1 MSILA
6 EEQTNNKFIS
16 ILKNDHKDTFK
27 NTKISNFKTSYKNS
41 DRIVEIHNNNL
52 TNKTN
57 DLNNRNN
64 YYKKTSLKN
73 DNIKRK
79 SLLTPKNA
87 TKVPKLS
94 KQFNFEK
101 LEKKTEYKKKFIGSD
116 RNKDIEKLKETD
128 KFKLKKRD
136 TSLNN
141 SSTNKNL
148 SKSTNRNDNNQESQ
162 NLNNKKK
169 DVFL

>member
-64 YYKKTSLKN
+64 YYKKTNLNLENKIKEKQSLKN

-87 TKVPKLS
+87 TKVHKLS
-94 KQFNFEK
+94 KQFNF
-101 LEKKTEYKKKFIGSD
+101 
-116 RNKDIEKLKETD
+116 
-128 KFKLKKRD
+128 
-136 TSLNN
+136 
-141 SSTNKNL
+141 
-148 SKSTNRNDNNQESQ
+148 
-162 NLNNKKK
+162 
-169 DVFL
+169 